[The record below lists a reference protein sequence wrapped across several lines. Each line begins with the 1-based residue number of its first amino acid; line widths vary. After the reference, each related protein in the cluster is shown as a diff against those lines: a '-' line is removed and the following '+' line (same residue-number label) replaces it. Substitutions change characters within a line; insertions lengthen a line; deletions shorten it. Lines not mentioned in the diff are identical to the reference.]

1 VGDNR
6 IEDTA
11 ACFMF
16 CKNGKLFMLH
26 KNVHVY
32 VYVCVHVYV
41 YVHLH
46 VLVISKLGVGG
57 FL

>member
-1 VGDNR
+1 
-6 IEDTA
+6 
-11 ACFMF
+11 MF